1 MDVRK
6 HPQVRWVRRDGR
18 YVLQYMVEEWPR
30 LGDDGPT
37 SPLPE
42 LRWQDVPV
50 VDPKTGTVE
59 YPFCKEDDD
68 PEPSPDVAHCSEC
81 EGSWPV
87 GELETKI
94 DGDCEGGYYRIHICP
109 VCPGGGC
116 IEDYSL
122 SKERGREWAAWDKRH
137 PAIDRREALLR
148 RALPWLQDFH
158 NRLYD
163 AGRCETHETGSL
175 IHDIRTELGETPK
188 EVE

>member
-1 MDVRK
+1 MR
-6 HPQVRWVRRDGR
+6 HHNERLIREAGR
-18 YVLQYMVEEWPR
+18 NPI
-30 LGDDGPT
+30 
-37 SPLPE
+37 
-42 LRWQDVPV
+42 
-50 VDPKTGTVE
+50 
-59 YPFCKEDDD
+59 DD

-137 PAIDRREALLR
+137 PAIDRCEALLR
-148 RALPWLQDFH
+148 RAREKIAELVPEPDESV
-158 NRLYD
+158 D
-163 AGRCETHETGSL
+163 DL
-175 IHDIRTELGETPK
+175 INAITKEIGE
-188 EVE
+188 